1 MNNLRL
7 ELTVISLAVLLA
19 ACAPAIRD
27 NGPNLGGGGF
37 YDGPNADVGQVT
49 PSRSAFLMPAPA
61 VQDSA
66 E

>member
-7 ELTVISLAVLLA
+7 GLTAISLAVLLA

-27 NGPNLGGGGF
+27 DGPNLGGGGF
-37 YDGPNADVGQVT
+37 YDGPNTDVGEVS
-49 PSRSAFLMPAPA
+49 PSRSAFLMPTPA
-61 VQDSA
+61 VQDWA

>member
-7 ELTVISLAVLLA
+7 GLTTISLAVLIA

-27 NGPNLGGGGF
+27 EGPDLGSGGF
-37 YDGPNADVGQVT
+37 YDGPNADVGQVS
-49 PSRSAFLMPAPA
+49 PSRSAFLMPSPA
-61 VQDSA
+61 VQDWA

>member
-7 ELTVISLAVLLA
+7 GLTTISLAVLLA

-27 NGPNLGGGGF
+27 AGLNLGGGGF

-49 PSRSAFLMPAPA
+49 PSRSAFLMPAPV
-61 VQDSA
+61 VQDWS